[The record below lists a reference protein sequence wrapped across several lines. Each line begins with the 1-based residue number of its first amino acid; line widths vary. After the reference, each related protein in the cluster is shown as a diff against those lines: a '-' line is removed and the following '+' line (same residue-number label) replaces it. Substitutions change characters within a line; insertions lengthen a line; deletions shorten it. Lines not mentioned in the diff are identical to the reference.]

1 MIRKRFIYRNGNLY
15 LKTEESSTQNNNT
28 NQEEKYPYKLNNLSR
43 NENIFPNLSQKKILK
58 GKKKNPTFQTQIE
71 EKKIYRNNINEE
83 TQTMKSFQGNKF
95 NNKIN
100 QSKKEKDKNSEEE
113 RYPSP
118 IIKKKKIKKLSK
130 INNLYSQIEKI
141 CNHVYLNSSGENN
154 KNIFNEIYKKENDY
168 VKKLNKNYLNINDD
182 LLNKKNSVNNLARL
196 KKYNSSDKSNSF
208 NHYRISN
215 ERNNINNL
223 NEPEL
228 IKKYFELDI
237 HKTIDIDDDNIL
249 KCNQRSKYNFKNKGI
264 NSYKYIPPKIEKL
277 KIEDKIKLPV
287 IKPEKN
293 KPIELVNFLIPNKK
307 EDDNNKEKRNQYM
320 LYKIMKFHRLN
331 KFQI

>member
-43 NENIFPNLSQKKILK
+43 NENIFPNLSLKKILK
-58 GKKKNPTFQTQIE
+58 GKKKNPTFE
-71 EKKIYRNNINEE
+71 EKKIYKNNINEE
-83 TQTMKSFQGNKF
+83 TQTTKSFQGNKS
-95 NNKIN
+95 NNK
-100 QSKKEKDKNSEEE
+100 SKKEKNKNSEEE

-182 LLNKKNSVNNLARL
+182 LLNKKNSVNNLSRL

-215 ERNNINNL
+215 ERN
-223 NEPEL
+223 
-228 IKKYFELDI
+228 
-237 HKTIDIDDDNIL
+237 
-249 KCNQRSKYNFKNKGI
+249 NQRSKYNFKNKGI

-320 LYKIMKFHRLN
+320 FYKIMKFHRLN